1 MVAMVPNA
9 RKKSVVSDL
18 VLPTAGEYFSDGRI
32 LELVSDNSI
41 PGKLALLLWDG
52 KRALVAG
59 RFKVGDRIYVPVSL
73 DSSTLEAIRFPVNA
87 IGYGSVT
94 GLFEKI
100 VDVVNKY
107 FRLPAR
113 ELHAIPY
120 FVLASWFPEILST
133 PPTLVISGPSSAEAR
148 RLLRLLRC
156 FCRHGV
162 VVAELNPAGFWAL
175 PMHLHPTLLIDIS
188 GLTHQMRGL
197 LRASGSRGAY
207 IARRGEF
214 MDMRCAKAV
223 YSMESD
229 IDMEVSEGMLRVTA
243 PPTDAKSVFLDQRE
257 EDRIAAE
264 LQPQLLD
271 YRLRS
276 YQAVQRSAFDAA
288 GFTTGV
294 RELAQS
300 LGAAVVSNPELQ
312 RGVVSLLS
320 RQDEDVRVRWTT
332 LPQFGVVTALLS
344 LIHERRRSE
353 LLVSRFTTFVNAA
366 LRANGE
372 ILKYS
377 PEEIGRRIAAMGLF
391 TNRTKRGN
399 VIKLTRQMSRLA
411 HDLSQRYGVTT
422 TPASFPG
429 CPDCEAGEMPGTKR
443 LM

>member
-1 MVAMVPNA
+1 MVPNA

-243 PPTDAKSVFLDQRE
+243 PPTDAKSVFLDQKRTE
-257 EDRIAAE
+257 S
-264 LQPQLLD
+264 QLSFS
-271 YRLRS
+271 RS
-276 YQAVQRSAFDAA
+276 S
-288 GFTTGV
+288 
-294 RELAQS
+294 
-300 LGAAVVSNPELQ
+300 
-312 RGVVSLLS
+312 
-320 RQDEDVRVRWTT
+320 
-332 LPQFGVVTALLS
+332 
-344 LIHERRRSE
+344 
-353 LLVSRFTTFVNAA
+353 
-366 LRANGE
+366 
-372 ILKYS
+372 
-377 PEEIGRRIAAMGLF
+377 
-391 TNRTKRGN
+391 
-399 VIKLTRQMSRLA
+399 
-411 HDLSQRYGVTT
+411 
-422 TPASFPG
+422 
-429 CPDCEAGEMPGTKR
+429 
-443 LM
+443 